1 MGFEY
6 LIGGAVI
13 ALLLGYMLYAL
24 VNAQKF

>member
-6 LIGGAVI
+6 LIGGAI
-13 ALLLGYMLYAL
+13 MALLVVYLFYVL